1 MPLLIF
7 FLRGTL
13 FFLLDFSFDF
23 ILSVIGKLVGSGLDT
38 DWLVDEKYFQKEDGI
53 EWEGT
58 GGVGANEVSE
68 VEEALI
74 FQWRDT
80 EYMLPE

>member
-23 ILSVIGKLVGSGLDT
+23 ILSIIGKLVGSGLDT

-53 EWEGT
+53 EWEDT
-58 GGVGANEVSE
+58 GGVGAYEVSE
-68 VEEALI
+68 MEEAI
-74 FQWRDT
+74 FFQWRDT
-80 EYMLPE
+80 EYVLP